1 MQENSRMNFAKV
13 LISTLIFAGSVHAQQ
28 DTRPVIPVEP
38 VIARPLTSEEVKE
51 RRALMDTPSISQT
64 YNTQFSGSMPIGSA
78 PVALMPGEFLNK
90 VAQTWEPTQSFS
102 VKPKDSIMI
111 PVGQGLM
118 NTLSTNLIRVTAKS
132 NDDTSAFEIDE
143 GYLYVTVNTLNPISI
158 ILYEEGALDSQISVT
173 LVPIP
178 APPTLVE
185 IEFDLS
191 DAIIAKAKLYREE
204 EALRLKL
211 QTQEFSNPA
220 NTPYQQKIVDL
231 LLPVARGDIPRGF
244 GLTPTIPEEYR
255 YPCAMTVFHKA
266 KQRLV
271 GGKYIIDVVHVVN
284 DSNQIYNIR
293 EEMCLARY
301 VTAVA
306 LYQKAYLRPGDESE
320 IYILRDK
327 LAQEKETRRN
337 LRPSLIGG

>member
-28 DTRPVIPVEP
+28 DTHPVIPVEP
-38 VIARPLTSEEVKE
+38 VIARTLTSEEVKE

-143 GYLYVTVNTLNPISI
+143 GYLYVPVNTLNPISI

-204 EALRLKL
+204 EA
-211 QTQEFSNPA
+211 FSSILDEVKGWLSGAPG
-220 NTPYQQKIVDL
+220 KIVAVL
-231 LLPVARGDIPRGF
+231 AFGSAMFNVVKQNFIAAVGAFLGAMLMAYAGPVID
-244 GLTPTIPEEYR
+244 TIF
-255 YPCAMTVFHKA
+255 AA
-266 KQRLV
+266 
-271 GGKYIIDVVHVVN
+271 GI
-284 DSNQIYNIR
+284 
-293 EEMCLARY
+293 
-301 VTAVA
+301 
-306 LYQKAYLRPGDESE
+306 
-320 IYILRDK
+320 
-327 LAQEKETRRN
+327 
-337 LRPSLIGG
+337 